1 VLLAGRSPS
10 RLETAVAGVQAVA
23 SGPAPEA
30 VVLDLAD
37 LSSVRAAAADIAAR
51 AGAVDVLMNNA
62 GVMAVPEAR
71 TVDGFELQLAT
82 NHLGHV
88 ALTGLLLPALLAAPA
103 ARVVT
108 TSSVAHRMGRI
119 REDDLQWERR
129 PYSRWG
135 AYGQSKLA
143 NLLFVFELQRR
154 LAVADSPVRAI
165 AAHPGWAATELQQ
178 RTGNAIMNA
187 AAALANRVIAQ
198 GGEQGAWPT
207 LYAATQDLPGG
218 AYVGPD
224 GRAELRGHP
233 TLVSPSSAA
242 TDGGTAR
249 SLWELSERLT
259 GVTYRAPGSTRTPR
273 PAMP

>member
-1 VLLAGRSPS
+1 
-10 RLETAVAGVQAVA
+10 
-23 SGPAPEA
+23 
-30 VVLDLAD
+30 
-37 LSSVRAAAADIAAR
+37 VRAFADAWKSERSGDDGRI
-51 AGAVDVLMNNA
+51 DILINNA
-62 GVMAVPEAR
+62 GVMAVPEGR
-71 TVDGFELQLAT
+71 TADGFETQIGT
-82 NHLGHV
+82 NHLGHF
-88 ALTGLLLPALLAAPA
+88 ALTGLLLGHVSD
-103 ARVVT
+103 RVVT
-108 TSSVAHRMGRI
+108 IASAAHRMGRSPSKTSTGSGGPTGAGP
-119 REDDLQWERR
+119 RTG
-129 PYSRWG
+129 SRSWRTCSSSSSCSDG
-135 AYGQSKLA
+135 LPWRIH
-143 NLLFVFELQRR
+143 LF
-154 LAVADSPVRAI
+154 RAI